1 MKYSKSNSTI
11 GRRLIGIG
19 AAVSVAAL
27 AACSSLPGSAG
38 GGGTEGGET
47 SVVFGTGPDGGIF
60 SVVGA
65 GLSELINSSVEGARS
80 STQSTAA
87 SLENTRL
94 VRDGEIQLALSDS
107 VVVSE
112 ALEQSGPFVDDPK
125 LENVSFIGGWYPAY
139 AMHLVRADSDIKS
152 LADMKGRSVC
162 IAPGIQSTM
171 LDQVL
176 SAFDLSL
183 DDLDVTIDEYTNC
196 IDKLSQGE
204 VDMFNV
210 NVGSGAAV
218 VMQAAAGGGAMRIL
232 SVPEGTEGKLR
243 DAGHPIWFETDVPAD
258 AYDGLGGLPAHL
270 VANATG
276 MVIGSPELSED
287 FVYDFVKAM
296 DENTQNQNLQKLH
309 PQLSHYA
316 FPDAAKNSFEENVIP
331 THPGALR
338 YYKEKGWR

>member
-1 MKYSKSNSTI
+1 MNYRKSNSTL
-11 GRRLIGIG
+11 GRRFVGIG
-19 AAVSVAAL
+19 AVVSLAAL
-27 AACSSLPGSAG
+27 AGCSSLPGTADDG
-38 GGGTEGGET
+38 ANDGGET

-65 GLSELINSSVEGARS
+65 GLSELINSSVDGARS
-80 STQSTAA
+80 STQATAA

-94 VRDGEIQLALSDS
+94 VRDGEVQLSLSDS

-112 ALEQSGPFVDDPK
+112 ALAQSGPFAEDPA
-125 LENVSFIGGWYPAY
+125 LENVSFIGGGYPAY
-139 AMHLVRADSDIKS
+139 AMHLVRADSDIES

-183 DDLDVTIDEYTNC
+183 DDLEVTIDEYANC
-196 IDKLSQGE
+196 ADKVSQGAI
-204 VDMFNV
+204 DMFNI

-218 VMQAAAGGGAMRIL
+218 VMQAAAGGDMRIL
-232 SVPEGTEGKLR
+232 SVPEGTEEKITE
-243 DAGHPIWFETDVPAD
+243 AGYPVWFQTDLPAD
-258 AYDGLGGLPAHL
+258 AYDGLAGLPASV
-270 VANATG
+270 VANSTG
-276 MVIGSPELSED
+276 MVIGSTELSEQ

-296 DENTQNQNLQKLH
+296 DENAEELQKLH
-309 PQLSHYA
+309 PQLSYYA
-316 FPDAAKNSFEENVIP
+316 FPDAAENPFEEDVIP

-338 YYKEKGWR
+338 YYEENGWR